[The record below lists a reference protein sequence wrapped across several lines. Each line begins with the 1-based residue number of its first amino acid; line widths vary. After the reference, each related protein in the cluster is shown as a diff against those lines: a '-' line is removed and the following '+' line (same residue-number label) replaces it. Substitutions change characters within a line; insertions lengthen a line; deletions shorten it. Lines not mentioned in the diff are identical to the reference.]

1 MGWREL
7 YDNKA
12 DTTKTISR
20 LLSDLLSGLLSDLP
34 FLFHRQHIRVSA
46 TVIENNERRSERLS
60 VCWDFSAIDQ
70 TTLNV
75 PLSQKVNV

>member
-20 LLSDLLSGLLSDLP
+20 LLSDLLSDLP